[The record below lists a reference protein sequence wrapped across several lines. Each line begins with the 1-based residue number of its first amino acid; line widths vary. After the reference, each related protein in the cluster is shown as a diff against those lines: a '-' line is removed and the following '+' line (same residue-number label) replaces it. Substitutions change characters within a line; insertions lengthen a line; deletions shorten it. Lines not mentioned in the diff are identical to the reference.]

1 MNNKMLKRIIVI
13 VGIVVLCLIILIAA
27 LSSNKTNN
35 SIEDNTIEH
44 KEEYAPTVSKTFRKI
59 DDFSMYHT
67 TKIIIED
74 YVRNFQNINYEET
87 VEIGRLQM
95 TEKEIK
101 DYQLEEGI
109 KAIDTVFDKKYKEM
123 KNISREDI
131 ISFAGQYKS
140 NSVVEKYKIKISE
153 EYIAEL
159 TDDKKIVLVYSKINN
174 KDFNCMLKIDLANN
188 RYSIFYEDFMN
199 KEKYTKNRTEEI
211 TIDDSDIEKNDYN
224 IFIVSN
230 LSNQNIV
237 IQYFSDLKNK
247 MKNDRM
253 ELYNSLDK
261 DYRAKRFPNYEKFE
275 QFLNSINDRINKLD
289 ISKFKFSDN
298 QIKIMD
304 NYDNIY
310 TFKTSDIINYT
321 IIMDDYTL
329 EDKEVTEIYN
339 KSVDTDKVNTNI
351 AKFFKMINLKDY
363 ESAYNLLDKDFKKQN
378 FPSLDAFRK
387 YIEKN
392 LFSYSKV
399 TKVNDTKK
407 TGNYYIMSL
416 NVINGEEDVI
426 HAKQVTVVMQLLEE
440 TNFVMSFSMN

>member
-13 VGIVVLCLIILIAA
+13 IGIVVLCLIVLIAV
-27 LSSNKTNN
+27 LSKKTNN
-35 SIEDNTIEH
+35 PIEDNTIEH

-59 DDFSMYHT
+59 DDVSMYHT

-74 YVRNFQNINYEET
+74 YVRYFQNINYEET

-109 KAIDTVFDKKYKEM
+109 KAIDTVFDKRYKETR
-123 KNISREDI
+123 NISREDI
-131 ISFAGQYKS
+131 ISFAGQYKN

-174 KDFNCMLKIDLANN
+174 KDFNCMLKIDLTNN

-199 KEKYTKNRTEEI
+199 KEKYTKDRTEEI

-261 DYRAKRFPNYEKFE
+261 DYRAKRFPSYEKFE

-289 ISKFKFSDN
+289 ISKFKFSNN

-310 TFKTSDIINYT
+310 TLNTSDIINYT

-329 EDKEVTEIYN
+329 EDKEITDIYN

-363 ESAYNLLDKDFKKQN
+363 ESAYNLLDKNFKKQN
-378 FPSLDAFRK
+378 YPSIDAFRK
-387 YIEKN
+387 YIETN

-416 NVINGEEDVI
+416 NVVNGEEDVI
-426 HAKQVTVVMQLLEE
+426 HAKQVTVVMQLLEG

>member
-13 VGIVVLCLIILIAA
+13 IGIVVLCLIVLIAV
-27 LSSNKTNN
+27 LSKKTNN
-35 SIEDNTIEH
+35 PIEDNTIEH
-44 KEEYAPTVSKTFRKI
+44 KEEYAPTISKTFRKI
-59 DDFSMYHT
+59 DDVSMYHT

-74 YVRNFQNINYEET
+74 YVRYFQNINYEET

-109 KAIDTVFDKKYKEM
+109 KAIDTVFDKRYKEM
-123 KNISREDI
+123 RNISREDI
-131 ISFAGQYKS
+131 ISFAGQYKN

-159 TDDKKIVLVYSKINN
+159 TDDKRIVLVYSKINN
-174 KDFNCMLKIDLANN
+174 KDFNCMLKIDLTNN

-199 KEKYTKNRTEEI
+199 KEKYTKDRTEEI

-261 DYRAKRFPNYEKFE
+261 DYRAKRFPSYEKFE

-289 ISKFKFSDN
+289 ISKFKFSNN

-310 TFKTSDIINYT
+310 TFNTSDIINYT

-329 EDKEVTEIYN
+329 EDKEITGIYN

-378 FPSLDAFRK
+378 YPSLDAFRK
-387 YIEKN
+387 YIETN

-399 TKVNDTKK
+399 TKINDTKK

-426 HAKQVTVVMQLLEE
+426 HAKQVTVVMQLLEG